1 MNSEYGRL
9 SSEELKARARQS
21 MQRAAEVKPCVTVT
35 EPNWKGMLDTQKA
48 QIELLS
54 RLMSATETLTTKE
67 ELTEYMNEQLNISF
81 DEDKASALVLYL
93 SQKGTTVETE
103 LEKALDT
110 LYSKTV
116 PAGVRD
122 FIDMKSGTVSSAVP
136 KPKKPRSP
144 KAEHTEVSEVSTDE

>member
-1 MNSEYGRL
+1 M
-9 SSEELKARARQS
+9 K
-21 MQRAAEVKPCVTVT
+21 K
-35 EPNWKGMLDTQKA
+35 
-48 QIELLS
+48 
-54 RLMSATETLTTKE
+54 TTF
-67 ELTEYMNEQLNISF
+67 NISF

-110 LYSKTV
+110 LYTKTV

-136 KPKKPRSP
+136 KLKKPRSP